1 MNIDE
6 LKIKINNYNLGTT
19 YRGWIM
25 RNDALSYSNV
35 YLSVVRIDTSNRWI
49 GPNKMSKMWSIIFN
63 KKENFMHLNKY
74 CILKDNFRVN
84 VTPVIKGKNKGCYG
98 LRIYDMKKDPD
109 VNIIKEILD
118 FIFS

>member
-1 MNIDE
+1 
-6 LKIKINNYNLGTT
+6 
-19 YRGWIM
+19 
-25 RNDALSYSNV
+25 
-35 YLSVVRIDTSNRWI
+35 
-49 GPNKMSKMWSIIFN
+49 
-63 KKENFMHLNKY
+63 MHLNKY